1 MKNFRIFAAIL
12 AATALFASCQKDGG
26 DGVKEGDPTYAGVS
40 ILLKSEGTTT
50 RVTQA
55 GNNEESAISSVT
67 VYVIDD
73 NSGRMDTKTFTS
85 TDFVADGANTGYRKA
100 NAAIPTTVG
109 AKTVYVVANA
119 PTALNNL
126 LTTVPALKNEVLAL
140 DETNFI
146 TATSGAYDGTAAKLF
161 NVVMS
166 GKSASNV
173 GAQNATAALATP
185 VQVTLTRNVAKIA
198 VKQPATLNVA
208 NATVS
213 DLQFGIAA
221 KAKKSYLV
229 SQTNTAL
236 NTLPGAP
243 IAANYWTDN
252 FSGRTGLNY
261 VAVNANNTAATAAN
275 AWFALEHTPATFVE
289 GNTTKIVI
297 RATFVPKNLITGYA
311 SGVLTE
317 VTNNATAADFY
328 VHKATQKAFNAAAYA
343 AAIADATNAATY
355 GADKFSAK
363 YAGGKSYYQVNIKAG
378 QGGAKGVIRNNYYE
392 LTISGITGFGDPTE
406 DGGITDPTTIVPDD
420 SNIAVTLKVS
430 DWEFIQWGEVIQ

>member
-1 MKNFRIFAAIL
+1 MKNFKIFAAAF
-12 AATALFASCQKDGG
+12 AATVLFAACQKDGG
-26 DGVKEGDPTYAGVS
+26 DVVKDGDPTYAGVS

-50 RVTQA
+50 RATLA
-55 GNNEESAISSVT
+55 GSNEESAISSVT

-73 NSGRMDTKTFTS
+73 NSGRLDTKTFAS
-85 TDFVADGANTGYRKA
+85 TDFAADGANTGYKKA

-109 AKTVYVVANA
+109 TKTVYVVANA

-126 LTTVPALKNEVLAL
+126 LSTVPAIKSDVLAL

-146 TATSGAYDGTAAKLF
+146 TATSGTYDGTAAKLS

-166 GKSASNV
+166 GKSTSAAL
-173 GAQNATAALATP
+173 GQQTATAALATP

-198 VKQPATLNVA
+198 VKQSATLSVA

-213 DLQFGIAA
+213 NLQFGIAA
-221 KAKKSYLV
+221 KARKSYLLG
-229 SQTNTAL
+229 QTNTAL
-236 NTLPGAP
+236 YTLPGTP
-243 IAANYWTDN
+243 AANYWTDN
-252 FSGRTGLNY
+252 FSGRTGLSY
-261 VAVNANNTAATAAN
+261 VAVNANTTAATAAN

-297 RATFVPKNLITGYA
+297 KATFVPKNLITGYA

-317 VTNNATAADFY
+317 ATNNTAAGDFY
-328 VHKATQKAFNAAAYA
+328 VHKASQKAFNATAYA

-363 YAGGKSYYQVNIKAG
+363 YAGGTSYYQVNIKAG

-392 LTISGITGFGDPTE
+392 LTITGITGFGDPTE
-406 DGGITDPTTIVPDD
+406 DGGITDPTTVVPED

-430 DWEFIQWGEVIQ
+430 DWEFIQWGETIQ